1 MSSTTAE
8 RPPATADV
16 GVVANRGILTV
27 CAMLATLMQSLDSTI
42 ANVALPYMQGSLGA
56 SQDEINWVLTSYIV
70 AAAIMTAPTGWLT
83 TRYGRT
89 RVFVIAVGG
98 FTAASVLCGL
108 SQSIEQ
114 IVLFRLLQGMFGASL
129 VPLSQAV
136 MFDIYPIEQRGSAMA
151 IWGIG
156 VMVGPILGPTLG
168 GWLTQNYDWRWVFYI
183 NVPVGLMAIF
193 GILAFLPETN
203 RTQTRFD
210 WTGFAMLSL
219 AIGAFQMML
228 DRGSELDWFSSREI
242 IVEAVLAG
250 IGIYGFLVHFSLA
263 EKPFISPALFADVN
277 FVVGTTF
284 IFLVG
289 LILYATLALLTP
301 YLQNLMHY
309 PVLTAGIVL
318 APRGAGTMLA
328 MFICGKLLGR
338 VSVRV
343 LVIFGFGVTIYSLY
357 LMMGFT
363 PDVSAT
369 AIVVSGFLQG
379 LSVGFVFVSLSTVT
393 FTTLSAELRTQGTS
407 IYSLARNLGSSIGIS
422 VTGAL
427 LIRNTQIN
435 HASIT
440 SAVTPFN
447 HALHEGAAG
456 RMWNPLHAAG
466 AAALDGEITRQA
478 TIIAYVDDF
487 KLMMVVS
494 ALALPLVFML
504 RKPKGAPATAGHD
517 AVME

>member
-1 MSSTTAE
+1 MSAA
-8 RPPATADV
+8 RPLTD
-16 GVVANRGILTV
+16 GVAANRGLLTL
-27 CAMLATLMQSLDSTI
+27 CAMLATLMQSLDGTI

-56 SQDEINWVLTSYIV
+56 SQDEVNWVLTSYIV

-83 TRYGRT
+83 TRFGRT
-89 RVFVIAVGG
+89 RVFVVAVAG
-98 FTAASVLCGL
+98 FTMASVLCGMA
-108 SQSIEQ
+108 QSIEQ

-136 MFDIYPIEQRGSAMA
+136 MFDIYPVEQRGSAMA
-151 IWGIG
+151 LWGIG

-183 NVPVGLMAIF
+183 NVPVGL
-193 GILAFLPETN
+193 LAVAGLLLFLPETE
-203 RTQTRFD
+203 RAPLRFD
-210 WTGFAMLSL
+210 WIGFAMLSL

-228 DRGSELDWFSSREI
+228 DRGSELDWFSAREI
-242 IVEAVLAG
+242 IIEAVLAG
-250 IGIYGFLVHFSLA
+250 LGLYCFLVHFALA
-263 EKPFISPALFADVN
+263 EKPFIAPSLFTDVN

-301 YLQNLMHY
+301 YLQNLMQY

-328 MFICGKLLGR
+328 MFICGRLLGR

-343 LVIFGFGVTIYSLY
+343 LVIFGFSVTIYSLY

-363 PDVSAT
+363 PDVAPR

-393 FTTLSAELRTQGTS
+393 FATLPPELRTQGTS
-407 IYSLARNLGSSIGIS
+407 IYSLVRNLGSSIGIS

-427 LIRNTQIN
+427 LIRNTQLN
-435 HASIT
+435 HASI
-440 SAVTPFN
+440 AANVTPFN
-447 HALHEGAAG
+447 HALHSGIVA
-456 RMWNPLHAAG
+456 RLWNPLHAGG
-466 AAALDGEITRQA
+466 AAALNAEITRQA

-487 KLMMVVS
+487 KLMMLVS

-504 RKPKGAPATAGHD
+504 RKPANVSVAASSHD

>member
-1 MSSTTAE
+1 MPASTTHKDFA
-8 RPPATADV
+8 
-16 GVVANRGILTV
+16 ANRGLLTL

-56 SQDEINWVLTSYIV
+56 SQDEVNWVLTSYIV

-83 TRYGRT
+83 TRFGRT
-89 RVFVIAVGG
+89 RVFVVAVAG
-98 FTAASVLCGL
+98 FTVASVLCGMA
-108 SQSIEQ
+108 QSIEQ

-136 MFDIYPIEQRGSAMA
+136 MFDIYPVEQRGSAMA

-183 NVPVGLMAIF
+183 NVPVGL
-193 GILAFLPETN
+193 LAVAGLLLFLPETE
-203 RTQTRFD
+203 RAPVRFD
-210 WTGFAMLSL
+210 WIGFAMLSL

-228 DRGSELDWFSSREI
+228 DRGSEVDWFSSREI
-242 IVEAVLAG
+242 IIETVLAG
-250 IGIYGFLVHFSLA
+250 LGLYCFLVHFALA
-263 EKPFISPALFADVN
+263 GKPFISPALFTDVN

-284 IFLVG
+284 IFIVG

-318 APRGAGTMLA
+318 APRGAGTMVA
-328 MFICGKLLGR
+328 MFICGRLLSR

-343 LVIFGFGVTIYSLY
+343 LVIFGFSVTIYSLY

-363 PDVSAT
+363 PDVAPR

-393 FTTLSAELRTQGTS
+393 FATLPPELRTQGTS
-407 IYSLARNLGSSIGIS
+407 IYSLVRNLGSSIGIS

-440 SAVTPFN
+440 ASVTPFN
-447 HALHEGAAG
+447 HALHSGIVA
-456 RMWNPLHAAG
+456 RLWNPLHAGG
-466 AAALDGEITRQA
+466 AAALDAEITRQA

-487 KLMMVVS
+487 KLMMLVS

-504 RKPKGAPATAGHD
+504 RKPANVSVAASHHD